1 MKLTKEQT
9 QDLVEQVKSIMPTI
23 ARIGKQKKLAF
34 DYGYL
39 YNSNPPY
46 WECEFYNKKT
56 GKTVEHYKA
65 PTTKELLD
73 KIEA

>member
-1 MKLTKEQT
+1 MELTKEQT

-39 YNSNPPY
+39 YNS
-46 WECEFYNKKT
+46 
-56 GKTVEHYKA
+56 
-65 PTTKELLD
+65 PTIDTIGE
-73 KIEA
+73 